1 MDKDYILND
10 KEYEIFKQF
19 SIKMT
24 QNTKK
29 DYLSKIILFKD
40 ITKSNDLLEITKNE
54 CKDFMEYVEQE
65 YALSTCEKIFSY
77 LHSYYAFMK
86 REKHIKINP
95 FTFVKKPTVTR
106 EKGKKDV
113 LSIQEINQLI
123 DSLYKLNA
131 RDQLIMVF
139 LATTGCLLNELVKV
153 KWKDLIVDENDNFY
167 VRLGKG
173 KKERI
178 IVRESR

>member
-86 REKHIKINP
+86 REKHIKG
-95 FTFVKKPTVTR
+95 K
-106 EKGKKDV
+106 KGKK
-113 LSIQEINQLI
+113 
-123 DSLYKLNA
+123 
-131 RDQLIMVF
+131 MF
-139 LATTGCLLNELVKV
+139 
-153 KWKDLIVDENDNFY
+153 
-167 VRLGKG
+167 
-173 KKERI
+173 
-178 IVRESR
+178 